1 MTRSRPIKRSV
12 QGPRLTII
20 IAFFIILILVLGYAT
35 NLFAVFKPA
44 PEPATWPK
52 IVSVHIGKFYERAG
66 FFGIP
71 TDRMLGK
78 VDDDYKIL
86 EYNRVKKG
94 WELQPAPSKTIIYCA
109 EHTGYPEELWPRKKH
124 KPSVWQYRESGDTV
138 YFRIDPDEEDD
149 GMPDLAIA
157 IKFVKVQTYAN
168 YAVAL
173 YDVHVAIIGT
183 SAREIPRLY
192 KDTYFMVAFDSWY
205 LLTGIRLNGEEQNTL
220 VDDRSGKV
228 KVMIWVPEAVPEHE
242 AGDVWFWNYMLGLP
256 VDAKTYDEV
265 KALDIEYDPSVVVT
279 SAETAY
285 HYTAPTHTGPVI
297 TSYQTTGT
305 KLQTTTVHH
314 TVLIPVTTTKYI
326 TTYEV
331 VYGTTT
337 VGGKTV
343 VVTTS
348 TTITRKATITG
359 LKTTTKKVTEGETVT
374 IVVTKSK
381 TTKIIEILEEI
392 PWWVWAICAGSF
404 LGMMLAISY
413 AGARARV
420 KKSRRGRRRR

>member
-1 MTRSRPIKRSV
+1 MTRKPSKQPLAILV
-12 QGPRLTII
+12 
-20 IAFFIILILVLGYAT
+20 IILLAIGLLFLGTYFG
-35 NLFAVFKPA
+35 LFAVFKPK

-52 IVSVHIGKFYERAG
+52 IVSLHIGQYYERIG
-66 FFGIP
+66 FFGAP
-71 TDRMLGK
+71 VDSLLGE
-78 VDDDYKIL
+78 VNDDYQIL
-86 EYNRVKKG
+86 TYSHELKG
-94 WELQPAPSKTIIYCA
+94 WQLLDPQEKTVIVQRPTY
-109 EHTGYPEELWPRKKH
+109 GPWPKQV
-124 KPSVWQYRESGDTV
+124 KPSIWQYHESGDTV

-157 IKFVKVQTYAN
+157 IRFVRVQAFAD

-173 YDVHVAIIGT
+173 YDVHVAVIGT

-192 KDTYFMVAFDSWY
+192 KDTYFTVAFDSYY
-205 LLTGIRLNGEEQNTL
+205 LVNSIRINGEEQDTL
-220 VDDRSGKV
+220 VDDRSGKI
-228 KVMIWVPEAVPEHE
+228 KVVIWVPEAVPEHE
-242 AGDVWFWNYMLGLP
+242 AGDVWFWEYTLNLP

-265 KALDIEYDPSVVVT
+265 KALDLEYDPNVVVT
-279 SAETAY
+279 TAETTY
-285 HYTAPTHTGPVI
+285 HYTAPTHTGPIV
-297 TSYQTTGT
+297 TTYQTTGT
-305 KLQTTTVHH
+305 QLQTTTVYH

-331 VYGTTT
+331 VYETTT

-348 TTITRKATITG
+348 TTITRKATVTG
-359 LKTTTKKVTEGETVT
+359 LKTTTKKVVEGETVT

-404 LGMMLAISY
+404 AGMMLAISY
-413 AGARARV
+413 AGTKARA
-420 KKSRRGRRRR
+420 KKTRRGRRRR